1 MFNKPKGVV
10 VTRSDELSRK
20 TVYDL
25 LPEFVFKDGWMPVGR
40 LDMDS
45 KGIILFTRDGHI
57 SESLTRPGTCTKVYE
72 LWVRGMVTEAHCR
85 QVLDGIES
93 QFGRLKVASIKLL
106 GGSGPKTRIMV
117 ELNEGKNRHL
127 RRLFG
132 ALKDPKFQTPLK
144 VLELKRIQIGCIKL
158 DVSSACW
165 RFLTAKEEKSLLQCA
180 KL

>member
-1 MFNKPKGVV
+1 MA
-10 VTRSDELSRK
+10 RR

-57 SESLTRPGTCTKVYE
+57 SDLLTRPGTFKKVYE
-72 LWVRGMVTEAHCR
+72 LWVRGRVNEDHCR
-85 QVLDGIES
+85 QALDGIES
-93 QFGRLKVASIKLL
+93 RFGLLKVESIKLL

-117 ELNEGKNRHL
+117 ELKEGKNRHL

-165 RFLTAKEEKSLLQCA
+165 RFLTEKEEKSLLQYV